1 MGPSEVWA
9 SKSGAV
15 SPRVTLIVPPVGVR
29 RKLTSDPK
37 STHTGRT
44 SACGAGARRRDD
56 QPQHLFEV
64 LAGAAS
70 GAAVDVPGAAAL
82 EPETG
87 PAGDVVVERAAVVD
101 DERDGGVAAQGA
113 ARVRQHLGDAVAVG
127 GDGAGAG
134 ALGGGAQLQLAAVIE
149 AEQLVGISVLLVV
162 VDQARVW

>member
-29 RKLTSDPK
+29 RKSTSDPN
-37 STHTGRT
+37 STHTGRA
-44 SACGAGARRRDD
+44 SAGGAGARRRRD

-82 EPETG
+82 EPEARPT
-87 PAGDVVVERAAVVD
+87 GDVVVERAAVVD
-101 DERDGGVAAQGA
+101 DDRDCGVAAQVA
-113 ARVRQHLGDAVAVG
+113 ARSEERRVG
-127 GDGAGAG
+127 
-134 ALGGGAQLQLAAVIE
+134 
-149 AEQLVGISVLLVV
+149 
-162 VDQARVW
+162 